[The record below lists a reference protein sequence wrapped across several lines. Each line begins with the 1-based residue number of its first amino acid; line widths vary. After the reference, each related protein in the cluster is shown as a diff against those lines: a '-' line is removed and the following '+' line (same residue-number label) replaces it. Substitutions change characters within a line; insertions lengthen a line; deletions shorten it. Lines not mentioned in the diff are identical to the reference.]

1 MVWGLSESGHP
12 NGAASP
18 SGSGGRLGWLKW
30 REFGRRG
37 STARDQVIQVL
48 KNLELKRALAV
59 APSWS
64 DSKAGPYPDTP
75 AEKAGRWRGR
85 KTSRIRPL
93 IREDYPLSLSISLS
107 GGEETNQDFPSN
119 GERTGKSPA

>member
-1 MVWGLSESGHP
+1 VAIRMGPPGSSSTP
-12 NGAASP
+12 
-18 SGSGGRLGWLKW
+18 SGGRLGWLKW

-37 STARDQVIQVL
+37 DTARDQVIQVL
-48 KNLELKRALAV
+48 LELKCALV
-59 APSWS
+59 VPPSWFK
-64 DSKAGPYPDTP
+64 DSKAGPSPTL
-75 AEKAGRWRGR
+75 GFQVGGR

>member
-1 MVWGLSESGHP
+1 MATRGGTSFL
-12 NGAASP
+12 
-18 SGSGGRLGWLKW
+18 GGRLGWLKW

-37 STARDQVIQVL
+37 DTARDQVIQVF
-48 KNLELKRALAV
+48 KNLELKRARWLWH
-59 APSWS
+59 P
-64 DSKAGPYPDTP
+64 DPNSKAGPYRHFGLKSRTM
-75 AEKAGRWRGR
+75 EEG

>member
-1 MVWGLSESGHP
+1 MGPSLPLGR
-12 NGAASP
+12 GAA
-18 SGSGGRLGWLKW
+18 RLGWLKW

-37 STARDQVIQVL
+37 STARDQVIQAL

-59 APSWS
+59 APSWP
-64 DSKAGPYPDTP
+64 DSKAGPY
-75 AEKAGRWRGR
+75 RHSGR
-85 KTSRIRPL
+85 KSRAVEEGKSSRIRPL